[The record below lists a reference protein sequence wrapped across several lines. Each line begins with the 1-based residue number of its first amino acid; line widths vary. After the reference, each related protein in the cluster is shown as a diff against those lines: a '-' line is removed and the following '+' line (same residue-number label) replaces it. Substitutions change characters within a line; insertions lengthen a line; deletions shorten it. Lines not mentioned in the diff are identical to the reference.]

1 MSYYNLIKENYKFF
15 QNQLK
20 KNSDIDS
27 DVNNIMPINENL
39 NGGSKPIKYQVID
52 FDWDDLIAEDEED
65 VFLYST
71 SKDIEFSNKK
81 IKEPTKEEVY
91 DELLNNDQQIEFS
104 FTGEMDDLNDQNIDQ
119 DNDQIDN
126 SNNTT
131 IENILSDEAAKELNE
146 NSEDDEKETSESS
159 DDDVDSI
166 SVQDYFGKDQTISAL
181 KNNDE
186 IDLADIDDII
196 NNYFE
201 SFENVQGG
209 RSIDKIKEILA
220 DDTEYKNSLNLTGG
234 NFKVVRKSK
243 MNRLYPYN

>member
-39 NGGSKPIKYQVID
+39 NGGSKPVKYQVVD
-52 FDWDDLIAEDEED
+52 FDWDDLVDDNEED

-71 SKDIEFSNKK
+71 SKDIEIINKK
-81 IKEPTKEEVY
+81 IKEPTKEEAY
-91 DELLNNDQQIEFS
+91 DELLNNDQQIEHLL
-104 FTGEMDDLNDQNIDQ
+104 TGEMGELDDQNDDQ
-119 DNDQIDN
+119 NDNQIDDP
-126 SNNTT
+126 NNMS
-131 IENILSDEAAKELNE
+131 IESMVSDEAAKELNKG
-146 NSEDDEKETSESS
+146 SEDDEKESSESS
-159 DDDVDSI
+159 DADPKI
-166 SVQDYFGKDQTISAL
+166 IKDYFDEDETISGL
-181 KNNDE
+181 KIENE
-186 IDLADIDDII
+186 AELANIDDII